1 MYEPNIDLDDLCIAV
16 TYRASMQ
23 LSSARF
29 SANLNLAHDVFF
41 RQPIACGL
49 LKPNPQMNDNQFNDF
64 PDAVE
69 ALVPTPTVNAAV
81 TLYEGKLHFRS
92 HGKVMDGEGRV
103 EMSWLPYPAIR
114 FHTTVVARSGFDF
127 LDNDAA
133 IEMVD
138 CWPGVFVDVHPESPA
153 IVSMED
159 RIPVSGIVS
168 QLSCG
173 DEVPVTS
180 AIAHLVNFCFFK
192 GDVIKND
199 AAAFC
204 GRAELLSREWTVD
217 LDEVHAGDSKKQ
229 LKATRG
235 HAITHVARISRN
247 DGAPFKLKDTKE
259 LIEALDNFASF
270 ARGQRCG
277 VSIVVGL
284 DDEGSQ
290 VSHIWKMPRV
300 EGYRDIRNW
309 FSDVVDNNLSDC
321 FPGFMQR
328 FEDVVWQKS
337 IRDVIYWY
345 LTATSSGVSIE
356 NGVVLAHIAFE
367 TLGWTLLVE
376 DLKSLSSN
384 GYDKIN
390 ASDKLRL
397 LLAQAKTPLQIPTEL
412 ASLES
417 FAKAENCQGG
427 PDALALLRN
436 AYVHPSPNSRKRLD
450 RTDPQTQYQ
459 AWVLSMYYLELILLH
474 LFDFN
479 GEFSSRLVSGGWK
492 GGEVRRVPWSMPSA
506 PTSGSS
512 ATPGTES

>member
-1 MYEPNIDLDDLCIAV
+1 MSFAV
-16 TYRASMQ
+16 NQ
-23 LSSARF
+23 LPA
-29 SANLNLAHDVFF
+29 D
-41 RQPIACGL
+41 L
-49 LKPNPQMNDNQFNDF
+49 LKPNPQMNHNQFKDYPN
-64 PDAVE
+64 AVE
-69 ALVPTPTVNAAV
+69 ARVPTGSVNAAV
-81 TLYEGKLHFRS
+81 ILYDGKLNFRS
-92 HGKVMDGEGRV
+92 NGKVLDGEGRV

-133 IEMVD
+133 IEMMD
-138 CWPGVFVDVHPESPA
+138 RWPGVFVDVHPESTA
-153 IVSMED
+153 VMSMDD
-159 RIPVSGIVS
+159 RIPVSGSVAEWS
-168 QLSCG
+168 YR
-173 DEVPVTS
+173 DEVAVTS

-192 GDVIKND
+192 GDVIKHD
-199 AAAFC
+199 MAAFC
-204 GRAELLSREWTVD
+204 GRAELLSREWTVH
-217 LDEVHAGDSKKQ
+217 LDEVHAGDSKEQ

-235 HAITHVARISRN
+235 HAITHVARIARN
-247 DGAPFKLKDTKE
+247 DGAIFKLNDVKE

-277 VSIVVGL
+277 ASIVVGL
-284 DDEGSQ
+284 DDEVSQ
-290 VSHIWKMPRV
+290 VSHIWKMPRID
-300 EGYRDIRNW
+300 GYRDVRNW
-309 FSDVVDNNLSDC
+309 FSDVVDNNLSEC

-337 IRDVIYWY
+337 IHDVIYWY

-376 DLKSLSSN
+376 DLKSLSSS

-397 LLAQAKTPLQIPTEL
+397 LLSHARISLQIPAEF

-417 FAKAENCQGG
+417 FAKAENCQDA

-450 RTDPQTQYQ
+450 RTDTEAQYQ

-474 LFDFN
+474 LFNFN
-479 GEFSSRLVSGGWK
+479 GEISSRLVSCGWK
-492 GGEVRRVPWSMPSA
+492 GGEVRRVPWSVPPAM
-506 PTSGSS
+506 TSGSS
-512 ATPGTES
+512 ATSGTES

>member
-1 MYEPNIDLDDLCIAV
+1 MSTAV
-16 TYRASMQ
+16 AYRVSMQ
-23 LSSARF
+23 LASARF
-29 SANLNLAHDVFF
+29 SANLNLAHDVFCS
-41 RQPIACGL
+41 QPMPADL
-49 LKPNPQMNDNQFNDF
+49 LKPNPQMNENQFNDY
-64 PDAVE
+64 PNAVE
-69 ALVPTPTVNAAV
+69 ARVPTGSVNAAV
-81 TLYEGKLHFRS
+81 TLYEGKLNFRS
-92 HGKVMDGEGRV
+92 HGMVLDGEGRV

-133 IEMVD
+133 IEMMD
-138 CWPGVFVDVHPESPA
+138 RWPGVFVDVHPESTA
-153 IVSMED
+153 IMSMED
-159 RIPVSGIVS
+159 RIPVSGSVS
-168 QLSCG
+168 EWSYG

-192 GDVIKND
+192 GDVIKNKL
-199 AAAFC
+199 AAFC
-204 GRAELLSREWTVD
+204 GRAELLSREWAVH

-229 LKATRG
+229 LKAVRG
-235 HAITHVARISRN
+235 HAITHVARIARN
-247 DGAPFKLKDTKE
+247 DGSPFKLKDAKE

-284 DDEGSQ
+284 DDQDSQ
-290 VSHIWKMPRV
+290 VSHIWRMPKV
-300 EGYRDIRNW
+300 DGFHDIRNW
-309 FSDVVDNNLSDC
+309 FSDVVDNNLSEC

-345 LTATSSGVSIE
+345 LTATSSVVSIE
-356 NGVVLAHIAFE
+356 NGVVLAHIGFE
-367 TLGWTLLVE
+367 TLGWMLLVE

-397 LLAQAKTPLQIPTEL
+397 LLSQVKIPLQIPTEL

-417 FAKAENCQGG
+417 FAKAENCQDA

-450 RTDPQTQYQ
+450 RTDPQAQYQ
-459 AWVLSMYYLELILLH
+459 AWVLSMYFLELILLH
-474 LFDFN
+474 LFGFN

-492 GGEVRRVPWSMPSA
+492 GGEVRRVPWSMPPA
-506 PTSGSS
+506 PTSGSP
-512 ATPGTES
+512 ATSRTES